1 MAEPK
6 GTIVLHY
13 GPMGISTM
21 GDIQKLMPKGA
32 VIDNNIARMAGASFA
47 FGMPATLDA
56 LRAKLVADA
65 LASVQAAHPSLAA
78 DAQRWLAVGEQ
89 GTSSLTLFC
98 HLANLPLPKDRAE
111 PRDLDDFRRCRV
123 MLEEVP
129 SLRLELARAVNLSPA
144 WGRLAENWDALCAS
158 IDAER
163 ANGAERLQRSA
174 DLLDTFL
181 KG

>member
-1 MAEPK
+1 MVGPK

-32 VIDNNIARMAGASFA
+32 VIDTNLARMAGASFA
-47 FGMPATLDA
+47 FGAPATLDA

-65 LASVQAAHPSLAA
+65 LATVQATHPTLAA

-89 GTSSLTLFC
+89 GTSSLTLFS
-98 HLANLPLPKDRAE
+98 HLAGLPLPKDRAE

-129 SLRLELARAVNLSPA
+129 SLRSALARAADLSPA
-144 WGRLAENWDALCAS
+144 WGRLAHNWDALCAS

-163 ANGAERLQRSA
+163 ATGAERLPRSA
-174 DLLDTFL
+174 DMLDAIL